1 MEDAIYKDYLK
12 LKNEMYGDYGSSHNA
27 RKTGASSAAVS
38 QLVSPKHSNLTSEAF
53 R

>member
-12 LKNEMYGDYGSSHNA
+12 IKHEMPGDFSNSNQTK
-27 RKTGASSAAVS
+27 KTGASSAAIS
-38 QLVSPKHSNLTSEAF
+38 NYVSPKHSNITSDAF